1 MDSSNIF
8 WILNYNWLIKRKKY
22 QVAEYAKNLKL
33 QNAVTDHRSRTGNL
47 QKSQIEERG
56 REQTPSKKSSGMW
69 NC

>member
-1 MDSSNIF
+1 M
-8 WILNYNWLIKRKKY
+8 IKRKKY